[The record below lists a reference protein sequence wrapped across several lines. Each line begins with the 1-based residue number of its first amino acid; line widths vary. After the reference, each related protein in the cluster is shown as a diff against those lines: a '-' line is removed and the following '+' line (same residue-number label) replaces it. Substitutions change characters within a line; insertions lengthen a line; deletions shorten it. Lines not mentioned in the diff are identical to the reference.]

1 MMQNISANLDAAQ
14 KKSLDLAYEKYNRN
28 QVLNETRKTPDITMN
43 NREMSFKEKQLYDL
57 KKRQIQAAKEVG
69 IAFAKNQSNNVSY
82 NLRDWWK

>member
-1 MMQNISANLDAAQ
+1 M
-14 KKSLDLAYEKYNRN
+14 K
-28 QVLNETRKTPDITMN
+28 